1 MKIGILA
8 LQGSVIEHINMFN
21 KINGVEALPIKYAE
35 ELDSLDGLVI
45 PGGES
50 TTIRKLLIDFH
61 LLEPLREKIRS
72 GLPVWGTCAG
82 LIILAKTVDGEKNQT
97 IGVMDISA
105 HRNAYGRQKDSF
117 VVETNISQ
125 ISEEPIPLIFI
136 RAPYISE
143 VGSSVEILKTY
154 NNYIVAA
161 RQKHIFVTSFHPEL
175 TQNLSVHKYFLSI
188 IKEAKII

>member
-8 LQGSVIEHINMFN
+8 LQGSVIEHIQMFHE
-21 KINGVEALPIKYAE
+21 ISGVEAFPLKYEE
-35 ELDSLDGLVI
+35 ELEQVDGIVI

-61 LLEPLREKIRS
+61 LLEPLQERIKN

-82 LIILAKTVDGEKNQT
+82 LIILAKTVDGLKNPS
-97 IGVMDISA
+97 IGTMDICA

-117 VVETNISQ
+117 IVEAMIPQ
-125 ISEEPIPLIFI
+125 ISEGPVPLIFI

-143 VGSSVEILKTY
+143 VGPHVEILKIVH
-154 NNYIVAA
+154 NHIVAA
-161 RQKHIFVTSFHPEL
+161 REKNMLVTAFHPEL
-175 TQNLSVHKYFLSI
+175 TQNLSTHKYFLSMI
-188 IKEAKII
+188 NNK